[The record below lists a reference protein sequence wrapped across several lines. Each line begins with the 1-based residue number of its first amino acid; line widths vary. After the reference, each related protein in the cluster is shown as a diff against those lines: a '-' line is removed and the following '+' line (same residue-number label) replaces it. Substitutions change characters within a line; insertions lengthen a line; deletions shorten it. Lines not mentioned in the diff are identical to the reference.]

1 MEDVSKYY
9 KESDFS
15 SRNYYDLKSDIKKEF
30 DNKLIAGDKVYFQH
44 RNNKYSFKQLDEYLQ
59 SINCVRVKKQDLAD
73 KIVNNWNDYEY
84 RSSRFFITNSYSEQP
99 SEIPK
104 EIYLRHKSVFWSGL
118 ESNIKTY
125 IDSQRTRIEFD
136 HSMYE
141 NFWNLLK
148 FGKRDDVRL
157 AAVGIMTADWT
168 DNKFLLNFLII
179 NFSHTI
185 RNGNL
190 SNIPSW
196 SDFANLNKL
205 SWKNHNQYASD
216 IISLFKDYII
226 TEEQTK
232 LIHKLLNN
240 NN

>member
-9 KESDFS
+9 KEPDYS
-15 SRNYYDLKSDIKKEF
+15 SRNYCDLKSDIKKEF

-73 KIVNNWNDYEY
+73 KIVNNWNDYVY
-84 RSSRFFITNSYSEQP
+84 QSSKFFITNSYSEQP
-99 SEIPK
+99 TEIPK
-104 EIYLRHKSVFWSGL
+104 EIYLRHKSVFWSRL

-125 IDSQRTRIEFD
+125 IDGQRTRIEFD
-136 HSMYE
+136 YSMYE
-141 NFWNLLK
+141 NFWNLLESS
-148 FGKRDDVRL
+148 KRDDVRL

-179 NFSHTI
+179 HFSHEI
-185 RNGNL
+185 RLGNL
-190 SNIPSW
+190 STIPGW

-205 SWKNHNQYASD
+205 TWKNHIQYARD
-216 IISLFKDYII
+216 VISLFSDYVI
-226 TEEQTK
+226 TEEQFK
-232 LIHKLLNN
+232 LINKLLNQ
-240 NN
+240 